1 MKTNFLILLFAVI
14 LAGGAKAQSDTAYRL
29 HHFLPDSAQFIT
41 CLDGVVYSIAGDT
54 LINGKKMKKV
64 YNPNQYYAA
73 IYEDTLNAKY
83 FVVYESDT
91 EEKLFMDFSAKEG
104 DEIMVSDKYSS
115 HKILVDSIWLD
126 DSNRKIVSIRNKCG
140 HIADDWIEGIG
151 SSMNA
156 LIPFVTGY
164 CHADGRFESLAR
176 VVVGDS
182 IVYEQLSEVD
192 CKNIETY
199 FKNSE
204 PNYNSINTSK
214 TNDNICVYPNPAKD
228 FLLVDTETFDC
239 HTYEIITAGGS
250 VLQNGELLPSIDISR
265 LPQGAKFIVVKNN
278 NGEIVYSNKFIKQ

>member
-151 SSMNA
+151 SLWNV

-164 CHADGRFESLAR
+164 CLSDGNVESLAR
-176 VVVGDS
+176 VVVDDS
-182 IVYEQLSEVD
+182 IVYEHFSMED
-192 CKNIETY
+192 CKSFELY
-199 FKNSE
+199 R
-204 PNYNSINTSK
+204 YNSINSSK

-228 FLLVDTETFDC
+228 FLIVDIESLDC
-239 HTYEIITAGGS
+239 LTYDIIS
-250 VLQNGELLPSIDISR
+250 VFGTIEQSGDLLPSINIGG
-265 LPQGAKFIVVKNN
+265 LPQGSKLIVVKND
-278 NGEIVYSNKFIKQ
+278 NGEIVYTNKFIKQ